1 MAIKPKDKRR
11 YYLHQKIKK
20 LFKYSASKK
29 QVFINWD
36 QEVQNRYLIELKE
49 KYNYSI
55 QTEIY

>member
-29 QVFINWD
+29 TVFINWD
-36 QEVQNRYLIELKE
+36 QEVQNRHLIELKE
-49 KYNYSI
+49 KI
-55 QTEIY
+55 QL